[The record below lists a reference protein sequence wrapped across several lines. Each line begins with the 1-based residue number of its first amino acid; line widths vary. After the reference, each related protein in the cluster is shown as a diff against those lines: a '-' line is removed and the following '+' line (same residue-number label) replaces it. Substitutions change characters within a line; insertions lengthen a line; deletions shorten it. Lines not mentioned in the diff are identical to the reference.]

1 MVVVAMLDV
10 GQFSTFDLD
19 DLEGR
24 VILLSRGFRVWGV
37 HFWSYF
43 LDTGSRSKVKL
54 RNFNVLLLFIRHDD
68 GTRHLTH
75 STMTSIETLST
86 VLLAI
91 SGHNP
96 LLLFIIIIY
105 T

>member
-1 MVVVAMLDV
+1 MAAVAILDV

-24 VILLSRGFRVWGV
+24 VIPLSRGFRVRGV

-43 LDTGSRSKVKL
+43 FGYGVKVNVKMKVKGQL

-68 GTRHLTH
+68 GTKD
-75 STMTSIETLST
+75 I
-86 VLLAI
+86 
-91 SGHNP
+91 
-96 LLLFIIIIY
+96 
-105 T
+105 

>member
-24 VILLSRGFRVWGV
+24 VIPLSRGFRVRGV

-43 LDTGSRSKVKL
+43 FGYGVKVNVKMKVKGQL

-68 GTRHLTH
+68 GTKD
-75 STMTSIETLST
+75 I
-86 VLLAI
+86 
-91 SGHNP
+91 
-96 LLLFIIIIY
+96 
-105 T
+105 